1 MVLYNCE
8 KYGFYLNEI
17 GYAFVYQKQKVK
29 DTIRTPRRAEALSKE
44 LDEVNGDA

>member
-8 KYGFYLNEI
+8 KYGFYQNEI
-17 GYAFVYQKQKVK
+17 ESAFVYHKQRVK

-44 LDEVNGDA
+44 LDEVKGDA